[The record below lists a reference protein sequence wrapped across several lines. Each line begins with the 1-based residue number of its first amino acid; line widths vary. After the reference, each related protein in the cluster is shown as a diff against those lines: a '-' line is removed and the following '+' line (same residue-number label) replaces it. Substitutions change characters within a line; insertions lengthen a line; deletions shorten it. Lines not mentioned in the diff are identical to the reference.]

1 MSICDG
7 CSVLSL
13 ILYDYSHVV
22 MKCYPMTWLLVNTWF
37 MVGNSSDLIVHD
49 QAFRY
54 CGFSKGGEFSAEKT
68 KLCHKIIKAVCY
80 DSQGPAK
87 AFI

>member
-1 MSICDG
+1 MGMSICDG

-13 ILYDYSHVV
+13 ILYDYSPVV

-37 MVGNSSDLIVHD
+37 MVGNSGDLMVRD

-54 CGFSKGGEFSAEKT
+54 LWLFKRRVFCRED
-68 KLCHKIIKAVCY
+68 KAL
-80 DSQGPAK
+80 SQNY
-87 AFI
+87 